1 MTLEQRVT
9 AHSDAINRIL
19 GIQETTLEL
28 VRQVKLEIGK
38 VKQLQEGQ

>member
-19 GIQETTLEL
+19 GIQEPTLEL
-28 VRQVKLEIGK
+28 MRQVKLEIGE
-38 VKQLQEGQ
+38 VKQPQEGQ